1 MEANY
6 TPARDGLGHTA
17 ELDQRAAFPLLGVPV
32 EIRSNSAS
40 VIAAAG
46 RAFGGW
52 HALAPELVAPIE
64 PRVVSVVVHPAD
76 PSLLAGAPR
85 PFVQRIHGGCFLAS
99 DGVNML
105 TAQYD
110 EGRALAFVAP
120 ELLQH
125 EARLRYN
132 VLELLALLLVTQH
145 DRVPVHTGAVV
156 RNGLA
161 ILLAGRS
168 TAGKSTLCYACLRD
182 GFQLLAE
189 DVVYASRAP
198 ALRLWGVPW
207 QIHLLPDAVR
217 FFPELADIPAE
228 VQANGKFKLAV
239 DTAHF
244 GPARAICHAE
254 RAVVCVVERHAA
266 AEALLEPID
275 PAVAV
280 ATLSGN
286 RESGF
291 DLYDGTR
298 AVAEALAAR
307 GAYRLTVGSDL
318 ACATA
323 ALRRL
328 ADRG

>member
-1 MEANY
+1 MCLVSRSEKPEAEKEKLLMEANY

-168 TAGKSTLCYACLRD
+168 T
-182 GFQLLAE
+182 
-189 DVVYASRAP
+189 
-198 ALRLWGVPW
+198 
-207 QIHLLPDAVR
+207 
-217 FFPELADIPAE
+217 
-228 VQANGKFKLAV
+228 
-239 DTAHF
+239 
-244 GPARAICHAE
+244 
-254 RAVVCVVERHAA
+254 
-266 AEALLEPID
+266 
-275 PAVAV
+275 
-280 ATLSGN
+280 
-286 RESGF
+286 
-291 DLYDGTR
+291 
-298 AVAEALAAR
+298 
-307 GAYRLTVGSDL
+307 
-318 ACATA
+318 
-323 ALRRL
+323 
-328 ADRG
+328 